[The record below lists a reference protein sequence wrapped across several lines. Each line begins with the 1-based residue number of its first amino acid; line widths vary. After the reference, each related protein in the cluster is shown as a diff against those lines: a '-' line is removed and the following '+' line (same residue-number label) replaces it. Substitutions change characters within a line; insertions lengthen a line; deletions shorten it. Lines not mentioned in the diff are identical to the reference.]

1 MGKRLEKFP
10 LISQLASQR
19 SLDDVVPDD
28 DEDPIVNCHPHLSLF
43 SRKFFWSHAEQT
55 EVRKQMFEMLD
66 KIRAF
71 QKQIVASSM

>member
-28 DEDPIVNCHPHLSLF
+28 DEDPIVDCHAYLSLF
-43 SRKFFWSHAEQT
+43 LQKILLESR
-55 EVRKQMFEMLD
+55 
-66 KIRAF
+66 
-71 QKQIVASSM
+71 

>member
-28 DEDPIVNCHPHLSLF
+28 DEDPVVNRHPHLSLF
-43 SRKFFWSHAEQT
+43 LQKILLESR
-55 EVRKQMFEMLD
+55 
-66 KIRAF
+66 
-71 QKQIVASSM
+71 

>member
-1 MGKRLEKFP
+1 MVDFHLMRSSYGKCGLKFFIKDGGKCGSVGKRLEKFP

-43 SRKFFWSHAEQT
+43 
-55 EVRKQMFEMLD
+55 L
-66 KIRAF
+66 
-71 QKQIVASSM
+71 